1 MSACPCEVLVCLAL
15 ANIPFTLHMT
25 PQCRFNY
32 AHCTD
37 EKMEPLRDYAIC
49 PDLYSEIME
58 ELGLEPA
65 SGVMPTVGFLNSCF
79 LLFLNF
85 IQDIN
90 MVCFVWGDENSFLKI
105 LLELEFTKDDDGSPY
120 SVRGDANTHCPEC
133 AQGRFIVKVEI
144 SITQVRKP
152 GLRELKKFDQ
162 TALRPRSSN
171 LKSRP
176 FSFHIS
182 KAEFPTE
189 TC

>member
-1 MSACPCEVLVCLAL
+1 MSACLCEVLVCLAL
-15 ANIPFTLHMT
+15 ANIPFTLHT
-25 PQCRFNY
+25 THQCRFNY

-90 MVCFVWGDENSFLKI
+90 MVCFV
-105 LLELEFTKDDDGSPY
+105 
-120 SVRGDANTHCPEC
+120 
-133 AQGRFIVKVEI
+133 
-144 SITQVRKP
+144 
-152 GLRELKKFDQ
+152 
-162 TALRPRSSN
+162 
-171 LKSRP
+171 
-176 FSFHIS
+176 
-182 KAEFPTE
+182 
-189 TC
+189 